1 MRNLQYGGRGIG
13 NAVEYY
19 FLTPLGR
26 EIAFESIRAGERIR
40 LTGHRRGYSFH
51 KAYMAVKTEKE

>member
-40 LTGHRRGYSFH
+40 LTDIEEDTVSI
-51 KAYMAVKTEKE
+51 KLIWQ